1 MSVDAP
7 GIRGRVPRTR
17 SPAFVALKYASF
29 THSAVY
35 TALLVAAI
43 SGGETLA
50 LGWIHGIGW
59 IVMSLACLAAVQR
72 RLLPVRVAV
81 AVVVLG
87 GVGPFFGSY
96 MFVREQRRQARPGA
110 AEETG

>member
-1 MSVDAP
+1 MS
-7 GIRGRVPRTR
+7 GFT
-17 SPAFVALKYASF
+17 ALKYASF

-35 TALLVAAI
+35 VALLATAI

-50 LGWIHGIGW
+50 LGWIHGVGW
-59 IVMSLACLAAVQR
+59 IAMSLACLVAVQR
-72 RLLPVRVAV
+72 RILPLKVAV

-96 MFVREQRRQARPGA
+96 MFIREQRARSSASAAGA
-110 AEETG
+110 TG